1 MTSPSPSATIPTARS
16 TPRSVWWSRTA
27 CRTARPVGTCG
38 GTTGSS
44 SPGPRSRTGS
54 RPRGKKSE
62 ARLEADYLDRALRN
76 FSGYI
81 AIDELYDGPFCVLSL
96 VDNRTFT
103 RLVYRVLEHDP
114 THDDI
119 RLFLRDFRAHLEARG
134 LTVKGIT
141 TDGSNLYPVPLA
153 ELFPGIPHQVCTF
166 HVLQEL
172 TQAVLRGLA
181 KIRKEL
187 KARIPKRPRGR
198 PSKAQAQAA
207 RRSQRLEQRVR
218 DLFEHRHLFVRKELT
233 AAEAKTLQRITRGL
247 PHLRTLRE
255 IMDEVYR
262 LFDRRCRAAT
272 ALARLAKLRARVRR
286 FRRVGRALDKLKTPT
301 LEKALT
307 FLDDKLLPATSN
319 AVERSN
325 RRFRKAQRSVYSV
338 RTAAHI
344 RQRIALDM
352 QREQQA
358 AARCRTTKVLHQIRT
373 ESG

>member
-1 MTSPSPSATIPTARS
+1 L
-16 TPRSVWWSRTA
+16 
-27 CRTARPVGTCG
+27 
-38 GTTGSS
+38 
-44 SPGPRSRTGS
+44 

-62 ARLEADYLDRALRN
+62 ARLEADYLDGALQN
-76 FSGYI
+76 FSGYL

-96 VDNRTFT
+96 VDNHTFT
-103 RLVYRVLEHDP
+103 RLAYRVLEHAP

-119 RLFLRDFRAHLEARG
+119 RHFLRDFRIHLEARG
-134 LTVKGIT
+134 LTVQGIT

-153 ELFPGIPHQVCTF
+153 ELFPGVPHQVCAF
-166 HVLQEL
+166 HVLKKL
-172 TQAVLRGLA
+172 TQAVLHALA
-181 KIRKEL
+181 KLRKEL
-187 KARIPKRPRGR
+187 KAQIPKRPRGR
-198 PSKAQAQAA
+198 PSKAQAKAA
-207 RRSQRLEQRVR
+207 RRAPRLEQRVR

-233 AAEAKTLQRITRGL
+233 TAEAKTLQRLTRGV
-247 PHLRTLRE
+247 PQLRTLRE

-286 FRRVGRALDKLKTPT
+286 FHWVGRALDKLKSPN

-325 RRFRKAQRSVYSV
+325 RRFRKTQRSVYSV
-338 RTAAHI
+338 RTAAHV

-358 AARCRTTKVLHQIRT
+358 SARRRTTTILHHKRIR
-373 ESG
+373 SG

>member
-1 MTSPSPSATIPTARS
+1 
-16 TPRSVWWSRTA
+16 
-27 CRTARPVGTCG
+27 
-38 GTTGSS
+38 
-44 SPGPRSRTGS
+44 
-54 RPRGKKSE
+54 
-62 ARLEADYLDRALRN
+62 
-76 FSGYI
+76 
-81 AIDELYDGPFCVLSL
+81 
-96 VDNRTFT
+96 
-103 RLVYRVLEHDP
+103 VLEHAP

-119 RLFLRDFRAHLEARG
+119 RDFLRDFRAHLETHSLAVR
-134 LTVKGIT
+134 GIT
-141 TDGSNLYPVPLA
+141 TDGSNLYPAPLA
-153 ELFPGIPHQVCTF
+153 ELFPGIPHQVCEF
-166 HVLQEL
+166 HVLKEL
-172 TQAVLRGLA
+172 TQAVLHALA
-181 KIRKEL
+181 KLRKEL
-187 KARIPKRPRGR
+187 KAQIPKRPRGR
-198 PSKAQAQAA
+198 PSKAQAPAA
-207 RRSQRLEQRVR
+207 RRAQRLEQRVR

-233 AAEAKTLQRITRGL
+233 AAEAKTLQRLSRGV
-247 PHLRTLRE
+247 PQLRTLRE

-286 FRRVGRALDKLKTPT
+286 FHWVGRALDKLKSPN

-358 AARCRTTKVLHQIRT
+358 AARGRTTKLLHHKRIR
-373 ESG
+373 SW